1 MYRKL
6 LIGLV
11 TALMLV
17 AVVSVGA
24 YAQGNLKEYTG
35 YQVMNLATCS
45 GCDAHVRVDYYG
57 PSGGAPAKT
66 QNLTIAPGASANV
79 QQKTETDL
87 PAGVYSAVLSSDQP
101 IAAVVGQIESDPSSS
116 ALVYQTPFSDY
127 TGISLGST
135 TVSLPSMEVNW
146 FGIDSLARI
155 QNVGDAPATVTIQYK
170 AASIGGTLAG
180 QASIA
185 PKTVT
190 IAKYAAYT
198 LDPTQDA
205 GSLVAS
211 SGSFQNRFFGSAV
224 VTSDQPLAA
233 IANETDVTKRT
244 KFTYNGFGDADS
256 GTELLA
262 PGIFWQ
268 WFGTFTSLAV
278 ANPTSSTCSG
288 TITYTAGAN
297 SKLIGGAD
305 GAGQTKQVTF
315 SLAPG
320 ESRTAYEGAANQ
332 SDLADKFQIFGGG
345 ARITSSCKLVAK
357 VNQTQ
362 YSANADGQIPSGS
375 FNALPVA
382 TLTTKVAVPLIQA
395 DFYGYYTSLTCAN
408 ADASN
413 PASVAITYTS
423 DSLSGVQNTPGTV
436 NHTIPAGGTL
446 IVYEAVQNGALAD
459 INKTTSPWFSNG
471 TAKFNGSAF
480 VSSTG
485 TQKIACT
492 VNEVGGTVKPG
503 DNMNSYNGV
512 NVNP

>member
-1 MYRKL
+1 MHRKL

-11 TALMLV
+11 AALMLV
-17 AVVSVGA
+17 AVVSVAA
-24 YAQGNLKEYTG
+24 YAQGSLKEYTG
-35 YQVMNLATCS
+35 YQVMNLATAA
-45 GCDAHVRVDYYG
+45 GADAHVRVDYYG
-57 PSGGAPAKT
+57 KDGGAPAKT

-79 QQKTETDL
+79 QQKAETDL
-87 PAGVYSAVLSSDQP
+87 SAGVYSAVLSSDQP
-101 IAAVVGQIESDPSSS
+101 IAAVVGQIESDPSTS

-127 TGISLGST
+127 TGISAGST

-146 FGIDSLARI
+146 YGIDSLARI
-155 QNVGDAPATVTIQYK
+155 QNVGDGPATVSVQYK
-170 AASIGGTLAG
+170 AASFGGVVAG
-180 QASIA
+180 QPSIA
-185 PKTVT
+185 AQSFT
-190 IAKYAAYT
+190 IPKYAAIT
-198 LDPTQDA
+198 LDPTQTA
-205 GSLVAS
+205 ASLVAS
-211 SGSFQNRFFGSAV
+211 SGTYQGRFFGSAV

-244 KFTYNGFGDADS
+244 KFTYNGFGDADA

-278 ANPTSSTCSG
+278 ANPTSSTCSA
-288 TITYTAGAN
+288 TITYTAGA
-297 SKLIGGAD
+297 SSQLVGGAD
-305 GAGQTKQVTF
+305 GAGQTKTVTF

-320 ESRTAYEGAANQ
+320 ESRTAYEGAASG
-332 SDLADKFQIFGGG
+332 SDLADKFQRFGGA

-357 VNQTQ
+357 VNQTN
-362 YSANADGQIPSGS
+362 YSANADGQLPSGS
-375 FNALPVA
+375 FNALPTA

-408 ADASN
+408 ADTSN
-413 PASVAITYTS
+413 AASVSISYTS
-423 DSLSGVQNTPGTV
+423 DNLSGVPNTNGVV
-436 NHTIPAGGTL
+436 NHNIPAGGTI
-446 IVYEAVQNGALAD
+446 IVYEAQQNGSLAD

-480 VSSTG
+480 VTSNG
-485 TQKIACT
+485 AQKIACT
-492 VNEVGGTVKPG
+492 VNEVGGSVKPG